1 MSFVLDQG
9 NNHAVEVEEEQDEM
23 EAELR
28 EGLLWGM
35 VSFCPVYRPCRLDS
49 GVPYLLVHIKLPENL
64 GRVQEMGVVEDPRSL
79 SAMRPLPKDS
89 PSTYFLTFHPRRGR
103 LRINGSQYPLIR
115 NMNVRNPWTATSGM
129 M

>member
-1 MSFVLDQG
+1 
-9 NNHAVEVEEEQDEM
+9 M
-23 EAELR
+23 EAKLR
-28 EGLLWGM
+28 EGLLWGI
-35 VSFCPVYRPCRLDS
+35 VSFCPVYSPCRLHSD
-49 GVPYLLVHIKLPENL
+49 VPYLLVHIKLPENL
-64 GRVQEMGVVEDPRSL
+64 GRVEEMGVVENPRSQ
-79 SAMRPLPKDS
+79 SAMPMRPLSADS